1 MIEKMSVKN
10 FRGLANVA
18 LSFAPFTLIGGA
30 NNVGKTSVLEAV
42 FLLYGHRSPL
52 VFQQLRSFRNAS
64 APVAEAREL
73 WENIFNDYD
82 LSKYLSISAVRDK
95 NSESLEVYRDDSYD
109 IAGELT
115 QIPQDAKLPTS
126 SLGLSY
132 PLKVL
137 YKYGKKETQFHLAI
151 NTDAMGTNIFA
162 RGNNNSPAANIGNIP
177 TVTFSSDRLLNTPHL
192 YDLLGK
198 ISRNKQKDKAVNVL
212 KDIDGRINDIVLGEK
227 QQIYLDV
234 TGLIEMIPLTFMGTG
249 VSNVLYWTAL
259 ALSDSA
265 KIILIDEI
273 ENGIHYSSMQSVME
287 KLCDIGERHD
297 CQIIAT
303 THSIDCVRSF
313 SKCSEKRI
321 SYIRLERSLE
331 TGEVS
336 PVVIDAQLL
345 PEMLESD
352 WEVR

>member
-1 MIEKMSVKN
+1 
-10 FRGLANVA
+10 L
-18 LSFAPFTLIGGA
+18 
-30 NNVGKTSVLEAV
+30 GK
-42 FLLYGHRSPL
+42 H
-52 VFQQLRSFRNAS
+52 LR
-64 APVAEAREL
+64 
-73 WENIFNDYD
+73 
-82 LSKYLSISAVRDK
+82 ISAVRDK
-95 NSESLEVYRDDSYD
+95 NNESLEIQRDDGYD
-109 IAGELT
+109 MSEEFT
-115 QIPQDAKLPTS
+115 QLPQNANLPTS
-126 SLGLSY
+126 SQWLSY
-132 PLKVL
+132 ALKIL
-137 YKYGKKETQFHLAI
+137 YKYGEKERPFHLAI
-151 NTDAMGTNIFA
+151 NANAMGIGISTIGKNDRSA
-162 RGNNNSPAANIGNIP
+162 TNIGNIP
-177 TVTFSSDRLLNTPHL
+177 IVTFSNDRLQNTPHL

-198 ISRNKQKDKAVNVL
+198 ISRNKQKDKAVDVL

-234 TGLIEMIPLTFMGTG
+234 TGLSEMIPLTFMGAG
-249 VSNVLYWTAL
+249 ISNVLYWTAL

-321 SYIRLERSLE
+321 GYIRLERNLN
-331 TGEVS
+331 TGGVS
-336 PVVIDAQLL
+336 PVAIDAKLL
-345 PEMLESD
+345 PEMIEAE